1 MSLQTIGPYTVGKT
15 LGTGS
20 YSKVKLATNKLTGQK
35 MAIKIVSKKQLLAKP
50 KNLERIRRE
59 ISVQKLIKHPSV
71 IHIFDVYETK
81 KHLFLVLEYLPKGE
95 LFDYIVERGRV
106 PSDEARVFFRQI
118 ISAIEH
124 IHSFS
129 ITHRDLKPENLLLS
143 QNNTIKIADFGMAK
157 IMETGDLLQTAC
169 GSPHYISPEV
179 LKGKGYD
186 GKKSDIWACGV
197 ILYALLCGYLP
208 FDEKKYQKLLY
219 KIKKGKYTFPP
230 YLDDMEMD
238 LISKLLNV
246 DPVERIGIKEIKKHP
261 FFTAELPKNYILP
274 SPLVNYEDIA
284 KKPISPSK
292 VDHDIVEEIEQL
304 GWIQNTEILER
315 LQSKDSN
322 IVKIFYTSFK
332 KYNSQNQGD
341 GKEEKSENNSK
352 KKKLPSRRRR
362 NSLNRTR
369 KISVTSTNNNKNK
382 KSPQKEN
389 NSGVTKNDK
398 EIILQLQKLVEKT
411 EKQNDLDATDY
422 SEIISEVNSF
432 ESDSD
437 FSKEDYLKQMKKS
450 KKSKKTQ
457 KKEKKLT
464 KTKKSKKPKKSKK
477 SKKTNELNESNVQ
490 NRFSGLKS
498 KSNKRFNKTR
508 SKSLR
513 SNPISR
519 LSWDNRNGI
528 GYKGNDDDDDD
539 DDDKKNSNPINV
551 NNQKSKSKKIKKKKK
566 KNEVKSNDSKKAKKG
581 NKLSNLN
588 VKDFSPN
595 KNKKK
600 KKKKVEGTS
609 LSLNLNNSNH
619 DNHVK
624 KKDLKMKKEKN
635 TKKNPKFGGLSI
647 SVNNNHKRE
656 GDNGKSNKDSKNGKT
671 NTNQFNEEELNMMG
685 LDQDNVDKNTEQSK
699 KKFTGISSRTPRFH
713 RRNKKNSFFQIPQT
727 PTQEEFGFG
736 SKRWFDE
743 TVSKKEQRKLNNELK
758 KKLKKVKKDLMKTLH
773 QNENLPVFVCNN
785 RIIAVSSGEFL
796 PVITELQTALTIC
809 NYNWNHP
816 NFWTLKGENGKFS
829 IKIKIMQNDLN
840 SIIENVSDNM
850 IDKKKIKKK
859 KNTSI
864 MDEKEKIQK
873 KVLQQLD
880 VLKQTQDRN
889 FKLSIEFIWK
899 TGSAKKFIEET
910 ENIVHFLSE

>member
-20 YSKVKLATNKLTGQK
+20 YSKVKLATHKVTGQK
-35 MAIKIVSKKQLLAKP
+35 VAIKIVSKKQLLAKP

-71 IHIFDVYETK
+71 IQIFDVYETK

-95 LFDYIVERGRV
+95 LFDYIVECGRV

-118 ISAIEH
+118 ISTIEH

-186 GKKSDIWACGV
+186 GRKSDIWACGV

-230 YLDDMEMD
+230 DLDETEMD
-238 LISKLLNV
+238 LISKLLTV

-274 SPLVNYEDIA
+274 SPLINYEDIL
-284 KKPISPSK
+284 KKPISPRK

-341 GKEEKSENNSK
+341 DKEEKSENNSK

-369 KISVTSTNNNKNK
+369 KISVTSTNNNNNK

-411 EKQNDLDATDY
+411 EKQNDLDVTDY

-437 FSKEDYLKQMKKS
+437 FSNEDYLKQIKKFT
-450 KKSKKTQ
+450 KLKIP

-464 KTKKSKKPKKSKK
+464 KTNKSKKPKKSKK
-477 SKKTNELNESNVQ
+477 SNNSNELNELKVSNK
-490 NRFSGLKS
+490 FSGLKVN
-498 KSNKRFNKTR
+498 SNKKFNKTR

-519 LSWDNRNGI
+519 LSWDNRKGI
-528 GYKGNDDDDDD
+528 DHKGNDGNDG
-539 DDDKKNSNPINV
+539 DKKNSNPIDVSNE
-551 NNQKSKSKKIKKKKK
+551 KSKNKKKKKKKK
-566 KNEVKSNDSKKAKKG
+566 KNIVKSYDSTKDKKG
-581 NKLSNLN
+581 NTLSNLN
-588 VKDFSPN
+588 VKDLPSN

-600 KKKKVEGTS
+600 KKKKGTN
-609 LSLNLNNSNH
+609 LSLNLNNSNK
-619 DNHVK
+619 DNNGKNNNVK
-624 KKDLKMKKEKN
+624 TKKEKS
-635 TKKNPKFGGLSI
+635 TKKKPKLSGISI
-647 SVNNNHKRE
+647 SVNNNHKHE
-656 GDNGKSNKDSKNGKT
+656 GDNGKSNKDSKNGQV
-671 NTNQFNEEELNMMG
+671 NTTQFNEEELFLMG
-685 LDQDNVDKNTEQSK
+685 LDQYIIDKNTEQSTN
-699 KKFTGISSRTPRFH
+699 KFTGKSSRTPRFH
-713 RRNKKNSFFQIPQT
+713 RRNKKNQFFQIPQT
-727 PTQEEFGFG
+727 PTQEEFGSG

-743 TVSKKEQRKLNNELK
+743 TVSKKEQKKLNNELK

-816 NFWTLKGENGKFS
+816 NFWTLNGENGKFS
-829 IKIKIMQNDLN
+829 IKIKIQQNDLN
-840 SIIENVSDNM
+840 SIIENISDNM

-880 VLKQTQDRN
+880 VIKQTQNRN

>member
-20 YSKVKLATNKLTGQK
+20 YSKVKLATHKVTGQK
-35 MAIKIVSKKQLLAKP
+35 VAIKIVSKKQLLAKP

-71 IHIFDVYETK
+71 IQIFDVYETK

-118 ISAIEH
+118 ISTIEH

-186 GKKSDIWACGV
+186 GRKSDIWACGV

-230 YLDDMEMD
+230 DLDETEMD
-238 LISKLLNV
+238 LISKLLTV

-274 SPLVNYEDIA
+274 SPLINYEDIL
-284 KKPISPSK
+284 KKPISPRK

-341 GKEEKSENNSK
+341 DKEEKSENNSK

-369 KISVTSTNNNKNK
+369 KISVTSTNNNNNK

-411 EKQNDLDATDY
+411 EKQNDLDVTDY

-437 FSKEDYLKQMKKS
+437 FSNEDYLKQIKKLT
-450 KKSKKTQ
+450 KLKIP

-464 KTKKSKKPKKSKK
+464 KTNKSKKPKKSKK
-477 SKKTNELNESNVQ
+477 SKNSNELNELKVSNK
-490 NRFSGLKS
+490 FSGLKVN
-498 KSNKRFNKTR
+498 SNKKFNKTR

-519 LSWDNRNGI
+519 LSWDNRKGI
-528 GYKGNDDDDDD
+528 DHKGNDCNDG
-539 DDDKKNSNPINV
+539 DKKNSNPIDVSNE
-551 NNQKSKSKKIKKKKK
+551 KSKNKKKKKKKK
-566 KNEVKSNDSKKAKKG
+566 KNIVKSYDSTKDKKG
-581 NKLSNLN
+581 NTLSNLN
-588 VKDFSPN
+588 VKDLPSN

-600 KKKKVEGTS
+600 KKKKGTN
-609 LSLNLNNSNH
+609 LSLNLNNSNK
-619 DNHVK
+619 DNNGKNNNVK
-624 KKDLKMKKEKN
+624 TKKEKS
-635 TKKNPKFGGLSI
+635 TKKKPKLSGISI
-647 SVNNNHKRE
+647 SVNNNHKHE
-656 GDNGKSNKDSKNGKT
+656 GDNGKSNKDSKNGQV
-671 NTNQFNEEELNMMG
+671 NTTHFNEEELFLMG
-685 LDQDNVDKNTEQSK
+685 LDQYIIDKNTEQSTN
-699 KKFTGISSRTPRFH
+699 KFTGTSSRTPRFH
-713 RRNKKNSFFQIPQT
+713 RRNKKNQFFQIPQT
-727 PTQEEFGFG
+727 PTQEEFGSG

-743 TVSKKEQRKLNNELK
+743 TVSKKEQKKLNNELK

-816 NFWTLKGENGKFS
+816 NFWTLNGENGKFS
-829 IKIKIMQNDLN
+829 IKIKIQQNDLN
-840 SIIENVSDNM
+840 SIIENISDNM

-880 VLKQTQDRN
+880 VLKQTQNRN